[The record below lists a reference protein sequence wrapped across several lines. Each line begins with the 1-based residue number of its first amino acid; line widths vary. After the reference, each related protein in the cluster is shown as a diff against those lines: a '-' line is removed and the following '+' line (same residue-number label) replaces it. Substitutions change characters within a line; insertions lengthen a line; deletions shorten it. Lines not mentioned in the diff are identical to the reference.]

1 MMYRLVSAIGL
12 LAMIGVAVLL
22 SSNRRRIDWK
32 LVGIAVGLQLLF
44 GVLILNTVPGQLLFE
59 QLGKVVS
66 ALLLCVNAG
75 SEFLFGVRVNPQ
87 DPKASYMLIR
97 SVAFGVLPTIIFFSS
112 LMAILYH
119 YGVMQKLVSSL
130 AWVMQRT
137 LKTSGAESLAAATNV
152 FVGHTEAPLV
162 IRPYISNLTISELNA
177 VMVGG
182 FATISGGLLAVY
194 AGLGIDP
201 GHLLTASVIS
211 APAGLLI
218 AKILQPETEQPET
231 TGSIKVDIPRQG
243 VNVIEAAAIGA
254 SDGLKLALN
263 VGAMLIAFLALM
275 HMMDAFIGWVGMQ
288 LGQNDWSLATALGY
302 SFWPFAFLMGIPANE
317 CLAAGELL
325 GLKTF
330 MNEFVAF
337 EQFGTWMKEESP
349 RLSLRSQA
357 IMTYALSGFANFG
370 AIGIQIGGIGGIA
383 PDRRSD
389 IARLGLRA
397 MIGGAIACSM
407 TACIAGILL

>member
-1 MMYRLVSAIGL
+1 
-12 LAMIGVAVLL
+12 
-22 SSNRRRIDWK
+22 
-32 LVGIAVGLQLLF
+32 
-44 GVLILNTVPGQLLFE
+44 
-59 QLGKVVS
+59 
-66 ALLLCVNAG
+66 
-75 SEFLFGVRVNPQ
+75 
-87 DPKASYMLIR
+87 
-97 SVAFGVLPTIIFFSS
+97 VAFGVLPTIIFFSS